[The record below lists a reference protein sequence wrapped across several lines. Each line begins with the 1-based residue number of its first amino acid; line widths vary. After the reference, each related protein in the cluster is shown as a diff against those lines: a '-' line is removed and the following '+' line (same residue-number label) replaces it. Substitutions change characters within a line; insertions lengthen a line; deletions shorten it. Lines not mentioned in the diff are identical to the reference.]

1 VESTLSDP
9 RPIFAF
15 VAPPERRS
23 RLLNWVDRLLD
34 VQGIG
39 AVADVAVGTGGVAI
53 DHMAIAGGPALIQG
67 RLRIGG
73 PRRQGILYASYGR
86 WDVGLEMDGDQRDW
100 RILRPK
106 KWFANQMSPEARI
119 SSR

>member
-15 VAPPERRS
+15 VAPPGSRS
-23 RLLNWVDRLLD
+23 RLLRWVDRLLD
-34 VQGIG
+34 VPGVG

-53 DHMAIAGGPALIQG
+53 DRMAIAGGPALIQG
-67 RLRIGG
+67 KLRIGG

-100 RILRPK
+100 KILKPTQ
-106 KWFANQMSPEARI
+106 WFANQMGPENRTP
-119 SSR
+119 SR